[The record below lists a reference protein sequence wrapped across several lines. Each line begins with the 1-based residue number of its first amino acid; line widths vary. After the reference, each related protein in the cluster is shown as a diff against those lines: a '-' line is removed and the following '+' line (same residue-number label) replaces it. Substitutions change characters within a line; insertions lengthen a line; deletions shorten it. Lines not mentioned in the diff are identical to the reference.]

1 MIYDLRIRSLPLFSF
16 FIAFLVV
23 AVDQLIKRSVIVSQR
38 FYVINTGGIF
48 GIFSNN
54 EWMTDILIWG
64 LILVAVFWLMRTKKT
79 TFPDF
84 LVLGLLLGGGV
95 GNVIDRFFRG
105 GVVDFFH
112 INPFGYFNFSDIAI
126 TAAVAVG
133 FWNMLSFR
141 RKQSLRD

>member
-1 MIYDLRIRSLPLFSF
+1 MIFDLRIRSLPLFSF

-23 AVDQLIKRSVIVSQR
+23 AVDQLIKRLVIASQR
-38 FYVINTGGIF
+38 FYVINTGGVF
-48 GIFSNN
+48 GIFSRSGRMA
-54 EWMTDILIWG
+54 EILIWG
-64 LILVAVFWLMRTKKT
+64 FILVAVFWLIRTKKT

>member
-1 MIYDLRIRSLPLFSF
+1 MIFDLRIRSLPLFSF

-84 LVLGLLLGGGV
+84 LVFLAVVFGLVRHPG
-95 GNVIDRFFRG
+95 
-105 GVVDFFH
+105 
-112 INPFGYFNFSDIAI
+112 
-126 TAAVAVG
+126 
-133 FWNMLSFR
+133 R
-141 RKQSLRD
+141 R